1 VERINPFGIEELIS
15 LLFSS
20 KRLVGLTKMMPI
32 NFLPK
37 LQQSA
42 LLFKVFLYE
51 PLSFDNNKRICLL
64 GAIGDKVPT
73 CLMSTSMFFAG
84 FIIGYIRGW

>member
-1 VERINPFGIEELIS
+1 VERISLFDSGEPIS

-20 KRLVGLTKMMPI
+20 KRLVGLIKMMLI

-42 LLFKVFLYE
+42 LPFKVF
-51 PLSFDNNKRICLL
+51 P
-64 GAIGDKVPT
+64 
-73 CLMSTSMFFAG
+73 
-84 FIIGYIRGW
+84 